1 MTLAAGT
8 PGRPSRHRRGGRDH
22 AIRILGGAA
31 LVFVLLVF
39 CFAPIVLVA
48 FGSFLSGPLSGHFTA
63 AAWGRLLGDFATYRA
78 LKYTFLLAIR
88 LPIALLF
95 ALPFSWLLVRL
106 EIPGHRLITYGLW
119 MSFFLPALPIALGWI
134 LLLDPDYGLLN
145 SLAKELPFVTGP
157 LFNINSAAGIIW
169 VHLTLSTVPIMTI
182 LLSSAQRQID
192 GAYEEAATMSGASLA
207 GTLRRITGPLLW
219 PAILT
224 SLIAGLFNS
233 IQVFEVEQL
242 LGVPVGISVFSTQ
255 IFDLVTNM
263 PSDNQQAMAF
273 ATLMLAILLVV
284 GVFYQFAL
292 RRRGTVATMT
302 GRGMRPAPR
311 ARTGMAYAASA
322 VLFFALGI
330 GTVLPATVLVA
341 SSFTRLFGF
350 FGIPHPWTLAHWTE
364 VLTSAVFL
372 SGLRNSVF
380 LGLALGSAGT
390 AACSFLAWLFARAN
404 LPGLRLAA
412 LLVWLPWGVPGI
424 LLGLS
429 FLHIFLTVPGLSQ
442 LYGTIAPLIIVLLVA
457 NLPFGTYM
465 LRGSIGQISRDLEE
479 AASVS
484 GATDAVVLRR
494 VTIPLILPMMLA
506 IFVIIFMSALRDI
519 SMTVLLATP
528 GTRTLPLVMFEFA
541 SEGNLA
547 SASVVGVIMALAALV
562 MTFFTSRFGAAMSR

>member
-1 MTLAAGT
+1 LTRSALT
-8 PGRPSRHRRGGRDH
+8 PERRRGARSRTRK
-22 AIRILGGAA
+22 IICGAA
-31 LVFVLLVF
+31 LVGALLVL
-39 CFAPIVLVA
+39 CLAPTALVA
-48 FGSFLSGPLSGHFTA
+48 LGSFLTGPLSGHFTT
-63 AAWGRLLGDFATYRA
+63 AAWGRLFGDVATYRA
-78 LKYTFLLAIR
+78 LRYTFLLAIR

-95 ALPFSWLLVRL
+95 ALPFSWMLVRL

-145 SLAKELPFVTGP
+145 SAARELPFVSGP
-157 LFNINSAAGIIW
+157 IFNINSAAGIIW
-169 VHLTLSTVPIMTI
+169 VHLTLSTMPIMTI

-207 GTLRRITGPLLW
+207 WTLRQITGPLLV

-224 SLIAGLFNS
+224 ALIAGLFNS

-255 IFDLVTNM
+255 IYYLVTNV
-263 PSDNQQAMAF
+263 PADNPQAMAF
-273 ATLMLAILLVV
+273 STLMLAILLVI
-284 GVFYQFAL
+284 GVLYQFAL
-292 RRRGTVATMT
+292 RRRSAIATMT
-302 GRGMRPAPR
+302 GRGMRTAPR
-311 ARTGMAYAASA
+311 ARTGIAYAASA
-322 VLFFALGI
+322 VIFLALAI

-350 FGIPHPWTLAHWTE
+350 FFIPHPWTLAHWSG
-364 VLTSAVFL
+364 VLTSAIFL
-372 SGLRNSVF
+372 SGLRNSAL
-380 LGLALGSAGT
+380 LGLVLGTLGT
-390 AACSFLAWLFARAN
+390 AACSCLAWLFARSS
-404 LPGLRLAA
+404 LPGLRLAS

-429 FLHIFLTVPGLSQ
+429 FLHIFLTVPVLSA

-465 LRGSIGQISRDLEE
+465 LRSSIGQISRDLEE
-479 AASVS
+479 AAYMS
-484 GATDAVVLRR
+484 GATDAIVLRR
-494 VTIPLILPMMLA
+494 IILPLILPMMLS

-562 MTFFTSRFGAAMSR
+562 MTFCTSRFGAAMSR